1 MMAEPGRTTMARW
14 IALFRGINVVGN
26 NLLPMASLVRHLEA
40 LKLKNIKT
48 YIQSGNV
55 VFDTTSKNLTP
66 LTKSIV
72 ARIEEEHGFA
82 PRLLLL
88 SPDALQQAIND
99 NPFPHAASEPKSLHF
114 FFLEKPST
122 NPNTKALELAK
133 AKTESYVLT
142 DLVFYLHA
150 PDGIGRSKLASTA
163 EKHLGVAATAR
174 NLRTVEKLMAL
185 ALES

>member
-1 MMAEPGRTTMARW
+1 MKRW
-14 IALFRGINVVGN
+14 IVLFRGINVVGN
-26 NLLPMASLVRHLEA
+26 NRLPMACLVRHLEA
-40 LKLKNIKT
+40 MNLKNIKT

-55 VFDTTSKNLTP
+55 VFDTKSTNLTA

-82 PRLLLL
+82 PKLLLL
-88 SPDALQQAIND
+88 SPDALQKALND

-114 FFLEKPST
+114 FFLENPSA
-122 NPNTKALELAK
+122 NPNTKALESAK
-133 AKTESYVLT
+133 AETESYVLT
-142 DLVFYLHA
+142 DRVFYLHA
-150 PDGIGRSKLASTA
+150 PEGIGRSKLASTA
-163 EKHLGVAATAR
+163 EKHLGVTATAR

>member
-1 MMAEPGRTTMARW
+1 MKRW
-14 IALFRGINVVGN
+14 IGLFRGINVVGN
-26 NLLPMASLVRHLEA
+26 NRLPMASLVRHLEA
-40 LKLKNIKT
+40 MKLKNVKT

-55 VFDTTSKNLTP
+55 VFDTKSTNLTS
-66 LTKSIV
+66 LSKSIV

-82 PRLLLL
+82 PKLLLL
-88 SPDALQQAIND
+88 SPDTFQKAIND
-99 NPFPHAASEPKSLHF
+99 NPFPDAASEPKSLHF
-114 FFLEKPST
+114 FFLEKPSA
-122 NPNTKALELAK
+122 NPNTEALELAK
-133 AKTESYVLT
+133 ARTESYSLT

-185 ALES
+185 ALET

>member
-1 MMAEPGRTTMARW
+1 MKRW
-14 IALFRGINVVGN
+14 IGLFRGINVVGN
-26 NLLPMASLVRHLEA
+26 NRLPMASLVRHLEA
-40 LKLKNIKT
+40 VKLKNIKT

-55 VFDTTSKNLTP
+55 VFDTKSTNVTS

-99 NPFPHAASEPKSLHF
+99 NPFPDAAAEPKSLHF
-114 FFLEKPST
+114 FFLEKPSLK
-122 NPNTKALELAK
+122 PNTRALESAK
-133 AKTESYVLT
+133 AETESYVLT
-142 DLVFYLHA
+142 DRVFYLYA

-163 EKHLGVAATAR
+163 EKHLGVTATAR

-185 ALES
+185 ALET

>member
-1 MMAEPGRTTMARW
+1 MKRW
-14 IALFRGINVVGN
+14 IGLFRGINVVGN

-40 LKLKNIKT
+40 LKLKNIRT

-55 VFDTTSKNLTP
+55 VFDTKSTNLTS
-66 LTKSIV
+66 LSKSIV

-82 PRLLLL
+82 PKLLLL
-88 SPDALQQAIND
+88 SPDTLQKAIND
-99 NPFPHAASEPKSLHF
+99 NPYPDAASEPKSLHF
-114 FFLEKPST
+114 FFLEKPSAK
-122 NPNTKALELAK
+122 PNTEALELAK

-163 EKHLGVAATAR
+163 EKHLGVTATAR
-174 NLRTVEKLMAL
+174 NFRTVERLMAL

>member
-1 MMAEPGRTTMARW
+1 MKRW

-26 NLLPMASLVRHLEA
+26 NRLPMASLVRHLEG

-55 VFDTTSKNLTP
+55 VFDTKSTSLTS

-72 ARIEEEHGFA
+72 AGIEEEHGFA
-82 PRLLLL
+82 PKLLLL

-99 NPFPHAASEPKSLHF
+99 NPFPQAASEPKSLHF
-114 FFLEKPST
+114 FFLEKPPT
-122 NPNTKALELAK
+122 NANTKALESAK
-133 AKTESYVLT
+133 GETESYVLT
-142 DLVFYLHA
+142 DRVFYLHA

-163 EKHLGVAATAR
+163 EKHLGVTATAR
-174 NLRTVEKLMAL
+174 NLRTVEKLMELAL
-185 ALES
+185 AT

>member
-1 MMAEPGRTTMARW
+1 MKRW

-26 NLLPMASLVRHLEA
+26 KILPMASLVGHLEA

-55 VFDTTSKNLTP
+55 VFDTRHTNLTS
-66 LTKSIV
+66 LKASIV

-82 PRLLLL
+82 PKLLLL
-88 SPDALQQAIND
+88 SPDALQKAISD
-99 NPFPHAASEPKSLHF
+99 NPFPHAAPEPKSLHF
-114 FFLEKPST
+114 FFLDKPST
-122 NPNTKALELAK
+122 NPNTKALESAK
-133 AKTESYVLT
+133 AETESYVLT

-150 PDGIGRSKLASTA
+150 PDGIGRSKLASTV
-163 EKHLGVAATAR
+163 EKRLGVTATAR

-185 ALES
+185 ALDS

>member
-1 MMAEPGRTTMARW
+1 MKRW
-14 IALFRGINVVGN
+14 IALFRAINVVGN

-40 LKLKNIKT
+40 LNLKNIKT

-55 VFDTTSKNLTP
+55 VFDTKSSNLTS
-66 LTKSIV
+66 LAKSIV

-82 PRLLLL
+82 PKLLLL
-88 SPDALQQAIND
+88 CPDALQKAIHD

-122 NPNTKALELAK
+122 NPNTKALETAN
-133 AKTESYVLT
+133 AETESYVLT
-142 DLVFYLHA
+142 DCVFYLHA

-163 EKHLGVAATAR
+163 EKHLGVTATAR
-174 NLRTVEKLMAL
+174 NLRTVEKLIAL
-185 ALES
+185 ALQS

>member
-1 MMAEPGRTTMARW
+1 MKRW
-14 IALFRGINVVGN
+14 IGLFRGINVVGN

-40 LKLKNIKT
+40 IKLKNVKT

-55 VFDTTSKNLTP
+55 VFDTASKNLTS

-72 ARIEEEHGFA
+72 AKIADEHGFA
-82 PRLLLL
+82 PRLLLIC
-88 SPDALQQAIND
+88 PDALQQAIEA
-99 NPFPHAASEPKSLHF
+99 NPFPHAAAEPKSLHF

-122 NPNTKALELAK
+122 NPNIKALESAK
-133 AKTESYVLT
+133 VETESYVLT

-163 EKHLGVAATAR
+163 EKFLGVPSTAR

-185 ALES
+185 ALDS

>member
-1 MMAEPGRTTMARW
+1 MKRW

-26 NLLPMASLVRHLEA
+26 NILPMASLVGHLAA

-55 VFDTTSKNLTP
+55 VFDTRLTNLTS
-66 LTKSIV
+66 LKASIV

-82 PRLLLL
+82 PKLLLL
-88 SPDALQQAIND
+88 SPDALKKAFND

-114 FFLEKPST
+114 FFLEKPPM
-122 NPNTKALELAK
+122 NANTKALELAK
-133 AKTESYVLT
+133 AETESYILT
-142 DLVFYLHA
+142 DLVFYLYA
-150 PDGIGRSKLASTA
+150 PEGIGRSRLASTA

>member
-1 MMAEPGRTTMARW
+1 MTRW

-26 NLLPMASLVRHLEA
+26 NILPMASLVRHLEV
-40 LKLKNIKT
+40 LKLKNVKT

-55 VFDTTSKNLTP
+55 VFDTKLANLTS
-66 LTKSIV
+66 LRKSII
-72 ARIEEEHGFA
+72 ARVEEEHGFT

-88 SPDALQQAIND
+88 SPDALQRAINA
-99 NPFPHAASEPKSLHF
+99 NPFPHAAAEPKSLHF
-114 FFLEKPST
+114 FFLEQPST
-122 NPNTKALELAK
+122 NPNTDALESAK
-133 AKTESYVLT
+133 AKTESYVLA

-150 PDGIGRSKLASTA
+150 PDGIGRSKLASSA

-174 NLRTVEKLMAL
+174 NLRTVTKLMAL

>member
-1 MMAEPGRTTMARW
+1 MKRW
-14 IALFRGINVVGN
+14 IGLFRGINVVGN

-55 VFDTTSKNLTP
+55 VFDSKSMNVTS

-72 ARIEEEHGFA
+72 ARIEKEHGFA
-82 PRLLLL
+82 PKLLLL
-88 SPDALQQAIND
+88 SPDDLQKAID
-99 NPFPHAASEPKSLHF
+99 GNPFPHAAAEPQSLHF
-114 FFLEKPST
+114 FFLEKPPT
-122 NPNTKALELAK
+122 NPNTKALEAGK
-133 AKTESYVLT
+133 TQTESYVLT
-142 DLVFYLHA
+142 DHVLYLHA
-150 PDGIGRSKLASTA
+150 PDGFGRSKLASTA

-174 NLRTVEKLMAL
+174 NFRTVEKLMAL